1 MAQLWSTLKDEYFS
15 RQAKASKVKSPR
27 MATLAMEVLA
37 ENREEAKDL
46 VYYDALKRVTE
57 SSKVCIFNY
66 PLFAIEWP

>member
-1 MAQLWSTLKDEYFS
+1 MAQLWSTLKDVYFS
-15 RQAKASKVKSPR
+15 HQAKTPRVKPPR

-57 SSKVCIFNY
+57 SSKVCMIY
-66 PLFAIEWP
+66 MYI